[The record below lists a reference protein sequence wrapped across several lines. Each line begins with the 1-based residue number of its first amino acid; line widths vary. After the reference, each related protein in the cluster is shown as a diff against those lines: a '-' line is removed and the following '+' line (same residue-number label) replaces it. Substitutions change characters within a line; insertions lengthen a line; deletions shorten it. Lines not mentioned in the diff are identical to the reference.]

1 MGLHPSA
8 LAAVTHESAVS
19 SAPTLLL
26 HLCALLSPEGCS

>member
-19 SAPTLLL
+19 SAPSSLL
-26 HLCALLSPEGCS
+26 HLCALLSLGGFS